1 MIRTPAGDVVLRVV
15 AVERTAREVRGPGLG
30 NGHQLH
36 DPDGVGVGH
45 ARWYQLD
52 SSHEMASA
60 SLGSTPW
67 RVAVA
72 RIIAVVSVRLGTSLA
87 ASLALL
93 SATACAVL
101 LGYW

>member
-1 MIRTPAGDVVLRVV
+1 
-15 AVERTAREVRGPGLG
+15 
-30 NGHQLH
+30 
-36 DPDGVGVGH
+36 
-45 ARWYQLD
+45 
-52 SSHEMASA
+52 MASA

-72 RIIAVVSVRLGTSLA
+72 RIMAVMSLRLGTSMA
-87 ASLALL
+87 ASFAVL